1 MPDVPARTTDVA
13 ALALDYGDRLI
24 VGTVRDLHHA
34 VSRRVFR
41 ATRVVSGQVPESL
54 HDAVVTS
61 VYGAISGVLRVS
73 SGSIRALASQGVG
86 RPIEDTHRGRLV
98 VAAVNG
104 LIGDELR
111 MLDDPQA
118 ITMAVRIDGDD
129 VPASSWPL
137 AQAFRGGTSHPVVFL
152 HGLCENDESW
162 AGSAKVHGTT
172 YAERIVAETDGT
184 PVMVRYNT
192 GLHISE
198 NGKHLDALLQQLVA
212 SWPVPV
218 TRITLVGHSMGG
230 LVARA
235 ATNHATASGQ
245 TWQHLVRDIVCL
257 GTPHAGANLE
267 KAAHLGSRLL
277 RFWPESSPFST
288 ILESRSAGIVD
299 LRHGYISQDEWEGQD
314 LTGQWGLDRIAA
326 APLPGAEYHFVAATL
341 GASRRHPLSS
351 VLGDLLVHFSSAT
364 GVGKAGPI
372 VDGARFEYLPSA
384 HHFALL
390 NHPRIGDWLVEWINV
405 RTRHPRSLPA
415 APRQARTILSPIV
428 RNPLDIQQPFDLR
441 PSTDSGRN

>member
-1 MPDVPARTTDVA
+1 MPSDTARTTDVA

-24 VGTVRDLHHA
+24 VGTVRELHQA
-34 VSRRVFR
+34 VSSRAFR
-41 ATRVVSGQVPESL
+41 ATRVIGSQFPESL
-54 HDAVVTS
+54 HDAAVTS
-61 VYGAISGVLRVS
+61 VYGAISGVLRLS
-73 SGSIRALASQGVG
+73 SGSIRALSSKGVG
-86 RPIEDTHRGRLV
+86 RPIESSRRGRLI

-118 ITMAVRIDGDD
+118 ITMSIRVDGEDI
-129 VPASSWPL
+129 PATGWPL
-137 AQAFRGGTSHPVVFL
+137 AEAFRGATSHPVVFL

-162 AGSAKVHGTT
+162 SNAAERWGTT
-172 YAERIVAETDGT
+172 YAQRVVAETDGT
-184 PVMVRYNT
+184 PVMLRYNT

-198 NGKHLDALLQQLVA
+198 NGKHLDTLLQQLVA
-212 SWPVPV
+212 SWPVAV

-230 LVARA
+230 LVVRA

-245 TWQHLVRDIVCL
+245 TWQHLVRDVVCL

-267 KAAHLGSRLL
+267 KVAHLGSRLL
-277 RFWPESSPFST
+277 RFWPESAPFSS

-299 LRHGYISQDEWEGQD
+299 LRHGYITQDEWEGQD

-326 APLPGAEYHFVAATL
+326 APLPHAEYHFVAATL
-341 GASRRHPLSS
+341 GASQGHPLSS

-364 GVGKAGPI
+364 GVGKDGAI

-390 NHPRIGDWLVEWINV
+390 NHPQVGDWLVTWLNA
-405 RTRHPRSLPA
+405 RTRTMRALPA
-415 APRQARTILSPIV
+415 TPRQA
-428 RNPLDIQQPFDLR
+428 
-441 PSTDSGRN
+441 

>member
-1 MPDVPARTTDVA
+1 MPAAPARTTDVA

-24 VGTVRDLHHA
+24 VGTVREMHHA
-34 VSRRVFR
+34 VSSRMFK
-41 ATRVVSGQVPESL
+41 ATRLVGGQVPESL

-73 SGSIRALASQGVG
+73 SGSVRALASHGVG
-86 RPIEDTHRGRLV
+86 RPMEDSRRGRLV

-118 ITMAVRIDGDD
+118 ITMSVRVDGDD
-129 VPASSWPL
+129 VPATSWPL
-137 AQAFRGGTSHPVVFL
+137 AEAFRDATSHPVIFV

-162 AGSAKVHGTT
+162 VNGAKVHGTT
-172 YAERIVAETDGT
+172 YAERILAETDGT
-184 PVMVRYNT
+184 PVMIRYNT

-198 NGKHLDALLQQLVA
+198 NGKHLDQLIQQVVA
-212 SWPVPV
+212 AWPVPV

-235 ATNHATASGQ
+235 ATNHATAARE
-245 TWQHLVRDIVCL
+245 TWQHLVRDVVCL

-267 KAAHLGSRLL
+267 KVAHLGSRLL
-277 RFWPESSPFST
+277 RFWPESTPFST
-288 ILESRSAGIVD
+288 LLEHRSAGIVD
-299 LRHGYISQDEWEGQD
+299 LRHGYITRDEWEGQD

-326 APLPGAEYHFVAATL
+326 APLSHAEYHFVAATL
-341 GASRRHPLSS
+341 GASQRHPLSS

-364 GVGKAGPI
+364 GVGRTGPI
-372 VDGARFEYLPSA
+372 VDGATFEYLPSA

-390 NHPRIGDWLVEWINV
+390 NHPQVGDWLVGWLN
-405 RTRHPRSLPA
+405 
-415 APRQARTILSPIV
+415 ARTSSP
-428 RNPLDIQQPFDLR
+428 RAL
-441 PSTDSGRN
+441 PSPRHA

>member
-1 MPDVPARTTDVA
+1 MPVEPARTTDVA

-24 VGTVRDLHHA
+24 VGTARDMHRA
-34 VSRRVFR
+34 VSSRMFK
-41 ATRVVSGQVPESL
+41 ATRVVGGRVPESL

-61 VYGAISGVLRVS
+61 VYGAISGALRLS
-73 SGSIRALASQGVG
+73 SGSVRALASRGVG
-86 RPIEDTHRGRLV
+86 RPIEDTRRGRLV

-118 ITMAVRIDGDD
+118 ITMAVRVDGDD
-129 VPASSWPL
+129 IAATSWPL
-137 AQAFRGGTSHPVVFL
+137 AEAFRDGTSHPVIFL

-162 AGSAKVHGTT
+162 SNGVKVTGTT
-172 YAERIVAETDGT
+172 YAQRIAAETDGT

-198 NGKHLDALLQQLVA
+198 NGKHLDTLIQQLVA
-212 SWPVPV
+212 CWPTEV
-218 TRITLVGHSMGG
+218 TRITLIGHSMGG

-235 ATNHATASGQ
+235 ATNHATAGAQ
-245 TWQHLVRDIVCL
+245 TWQHLVRDVVCL

-267 KAAHLGSRLL
+267 KVAHLGSRLL
-277 RFWPESSPFST
+277 RFWPESSPFSS
-288 ILESRSAGIVD
+288 ILEHRSAGIVD
-299 LRHGYISQDEWEGQD
+299 LRHGYISRDEWEGQD
-314 LTGQWGLDRIAA
+314 LTAQWGLDRIAA
-326 APLPGAEYHFVAATL
+326 APLPHAEYHFVAATL
-341 GASRRHPLSS
+341 GASQGHPLSS

-364 GVGKAGPI
+364 GVGRTGAI

-390 NHPRIGDWLVEWINV
+390 NHPRVGDWLVDWLNA
-405 RTRHPRSLPA
+405 RHRDPRALSSS
-415 APRQARTILSPIV
+415 PRQA
-428 RNPLDIQQPFDLR
+428 
-441 PSTDSGRN
+441 

>member
-1 MPDVPARTTDVA
+1 MPAEPARTTDVA
-13 ALALDYGDRLI
+13 ALALDYGDRLV
-24 VGTVRDLHHA
+24 VGTVRDVHQA
-34 VSRRVFR
+34 VASRIFR
-41 ATRVVSGQVPESL
+41 ATRVVGGRVPESL

-73 SGSIRALASQGVG
+73 SGSVRALASHGVG
-86 RPIEDTHRGRLV
+86 RPIEDTRRGRLV

-118 ITMAVRIDGDD
+118 ITMAVRVDGED
-129 VPASSWPL
+129 VPATPWPL
-137 AQAFRGGTSHPVVFL
+137 AEAFRQATSHPVIFV

-162 AGSAKVHGTT
+162 SNAAKVHGTT
-172 YAERIVAETDGT
+172 YADRIVAETDGT
-184 PVMVRYNT
+184 PVMIRYNT

-198 NGKHLDALLQQLVA
+198 NGKHLDELIQQLVA
-212 SWPVPV
+212 AWPVPV

-235 ATNHATASGQ
+235 ATNHATAARG
-245 TWQHLVRDIVCL
+245 TWQHLVRDVVCL
-257 GTPHAGANLE
+257 GTPHSGANLE
-267 KAAHLGSRLL
+267 KVAHLGSRLL
-277 RFWPESSPFST
+277 RFWPESTPFSS

-299 LRHGYISQDEWEGQD
+299 LRHGYITRDEWEGQD

-326 APLPGAEYHFVAATL
+326 APLPHAEYHFVAATL
-341 GASRRHPLSS
+341 GASQRHPLSS

-364 GVGKAGPI
+364 GVGRTGPI
-372 VDGARFEYLPSA
+372 VDGATFEYLPSA

-390 NHPRIGDWLVEWINV
+390 NHPQVGDWLVGWLNA
-405 RTRHPRSLPA
+405 RTRSPRALP
-415 APRQARTILSPIV
+415 SPC
-428 RNPLDIQQPFDLR
+428 R
-441 PSTDSGRN
+441 P

>member
-1 MPDVPARTTDVA
+1 MPAEPVRTTDVA

-24 VGTVRDLHHA
+24 VGTAREMHRA
-34 VSRRVFR
+34 ASARVFK
-41 ATRVVSGQVPESL
+41 ATRVVGGRVPESL

-61 VYGAISGVLRVS
+61 VYGAISGALRVS
-73 SGSIRALASQGVG
+73 SGSVRALAARGVG
-86 RPIEDTHRGRLV
+86 RPIETSRRGRLV

-111 MLDDPQA
+111 ALGDPQA
-118 ITMAVRIDGDD
+118 ITMAVRLEGDD
-129 VPASSWPL
+129 VPATSWQL
-137 AQAFRGGTSHPVVFL
+137 GEAFRDATSHPVIFV

-162 AGSAKVHGTT
+162 SNGAAAHGTT
-172 YAERIVAETDGT
+172 YPDRIAAETDGT
-184 PVMVRYNT
+184 PVLIRYNT

-198 NGKHLDALLQQLVA
+198 SGQHLDALVQQIVA
-212 SWPVPV
+212 HWPVPV

-245 TWQHLVRDIVCL
+245 TWQHLVRDVVCL

-267 KAAHLGSRLL
+267 KVAHLGSRLL
-277 RFWPESSPFST
+277 TFWPESTPFST
-288 ILESRSAGIVD
+288 LLEHRSAGIVD
-299 LRHGYISQDEWEGQD
+299 LRHGYITRDEWEGQD

-326 APLPGAEYHFVAATL
+326 APLPHAEYHFVAATL
-341 GASRRHPLSS
+341 GASQGHPLSS

-364 GVGKAGPI
+364 GVGRTGPI
-372 VDGARFEYLPSA
+372 VEGARFEYLPSA

-390 NHPRIGDWLVEWINV
+390 NHPQVGDWLVEWLNA
-405 RTRHPRSLPA
+405 RTRSPRALP
-415 APRQARTILSPIV
+415 APRQA
-428 RNPLDIQQPFDLR
+428 
-441 PSTDSGRN
+441 

>member
-1 MPDVPARTTDVA
+1 MPAAPARTTDVA
-13 ALALDYGDRLI
+13 ALALDYGDRLV
-24 VGTVRDLHHA
+24 VGTARELHQA
-34 VSRRVFR
+34 VASRVFR
-41 ATRVVSGQVPESL
+41 ATRLVGGRVPEPL

-61 VYGAISGVLRVS
+61 VYGAISGALRVS
-73 SGSIRALASQGVG
+73 SGSVRALATRGVG
-86 RPIEDTHRGRLV
+86 RPVESSARGRLV
-98 VAAVNG
+98 VAAING

-118 ITMAVRIDGDD
+118 ITMAIRAEGAD
-129 VPASSWPL
+129 VPASGWPL
-137 AQAFRGGTSHPVVFL
+137 AEAFRGATSHPVVFL

-162 AGSAKVHGTT
+162 ANGVKTVGTT
-172 YAERIVAETDGT
+172 YAERIAAETDGT

-198 NGKHLDALLQQLVA
+198 NGKHLDALIQQLVD
-212 SWPVPV
+212 SWPVDV

-235 ATNHATASGQ
+235 ATNHATAAGE
-245 TWQHLVRDIVCL
+245 TWQHLVRDVICL

-267 KAAHLGSRLL
+267 KVAHLGSRLL
-277 RFWPESSPFST
+277 RFWPESRPFGS
-288 ILESRSAGIVD
+288 LLDARSAGIVD
-299 LRHGYISQDEWEGQD
+299 LRHGYITRDEWEGQD

-326 APLPGAEYHFVAATL
+326 APLPHAEYHFVAATL
-341 GASRRHPLSS
+341 GASQRHPLSS

-364 GVGKAGPI
+364 GVGRTGPI

-390 NHPRIGDWLVEWINV
+390 NHPQVGDWIVEWLTA
-405 RTRHPRSLPA
+405 RTRDPLAIP
-415 APRQARTILSPIV
+415 APRRA
-428 RNPLDIQQPFDLR
+428 
-441 PSTDSGRN
+441 